1 MSTTR
6 QPVFFFCLVSLSFS
20 LAFCLTGCQYISKI
34 GKPQATPIPGPAPTP
49 GPPAI
54 DYATIKPNELGT
66 IPVVMYHEIGGNKK
80 GQNDKMHRTVASFQ
94 KDLELLYSSG
104 YRPVNLG
111 DVVSGKIDVPAGKK
125 PVVLTFDDSRRTQ
138 FILTE
143 TTTEQQIDDNC
154 AVGILEDFSKQH
166 PDWPHRATFF
176 VLPPSRGNADFFA
189 QKGLGA
195 QKLEYLANAGY
206 EIGNHTYLHKSLRP
220 MNAAQ
225 IQEALGLANN
235 EIIKAFP
242 GVKIA
247 TFAVPMGQ
255 YPRDKK
261 LWPLLKSGTYKG
273 TPYNHIAVMDAAWR
287 PMQSPFAKKYNA
299 MRLERITPEDINF
312 GLAYWLKML
321 EKNHTTYVSDGDP
334 TYVTY
339 PSEQA
344 TLAEPA
350 RLQKMG
356 LRANPYGASLGA
368 KPITATAK
376 KPIGAVPKPVGAAPK
391 PVATGSKPATNIA
404 KPIKLVP

>member
-1 MSTTR
+1 MSYTR
-6 QPVFFFCLVSLSFS
+6 QPAFLLCLVSLCLS
-20 LAFCLTGCQYISKI
+20 LAGCQYISKI
-34 GKPQATPIPGPAPTP
+34 GKSQATPVPGPAPTP
-49 GPPAI
+49 GPPVL
-54 DYATIKPNELGT
+54 DYATMKPNELGT

-80 GQNDKMHRTVASFQ
+80 GQNDKMHRTVVSFQ
-94 KDLELLYSSG
+94 KDLELLYQSG

-111 DVVSGKIDVPAGKK
+111 DVVNGKIDVPAGKK

-143 TTTEQQIDDNC
+143 TATEQQIDDNC
-154 AVGILEDFSKQH
+154 AVGILEDFSKKH
-166 PDWPHRATFF
+166 PDWPHKATFF
-176 VLPPSRGNADFFA
+176 VLPPSKNNADFFA

-220 MNAAQ
+220 MNATQ

-235 EIIKAFP
+235 EILTAYP
-242 GVKIA
+242 RAKIT

-255 YPRDKK
+255 YPHDKK
-261 LWPLLKSGTYKG
+261 LWSLLQSGTYKG
-273 TPYNHIAVMDAAWR
+273 ITYKHTAVMDAAWR
-287 PMQSPFAKKYNA
+287 PMYSPFTKKYNA

-312 GLAYWLKML
+312 GLAYWIKML
-321 EKNHTTYVSDGDP
+321 EKNNTAYVSDGDP

-344 TLAEPA
+344 AYAQPA
-350 RLQKMG
+350 RIEKLG

-368 KPITATAK
+368 KPIAASK
-376 KPIGAVPKPVGAAPK
+376 KPIGAAPK
-391 PVATGSKPATNIA
+391 SVIADKTPVTSDNPINSKP